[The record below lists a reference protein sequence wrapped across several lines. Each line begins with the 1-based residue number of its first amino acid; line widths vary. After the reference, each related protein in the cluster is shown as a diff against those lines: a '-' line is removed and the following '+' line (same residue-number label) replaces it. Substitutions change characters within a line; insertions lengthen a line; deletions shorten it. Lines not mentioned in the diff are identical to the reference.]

1 MPVAKSTGEP
11 KEPRDMKRSTRRILT
26 THTGSLPR
34 PQNLLAIMIAK
45 EAGEPYDS
53 EALKTSARSAVGEIV
68 RQQAEAG
75 VDVVNDGEM
84 SKPGYSNYIKDRM
97 TGFSGGSGGL
107 PQLGDLRDFP
117 EYAARLFSGLSS
129 ILKVPACT
137 GPISY
142 QDTRELNID

>member
-53 EALKTSARSAVGEIV
+53 EALQTSVRSAVGEIV

-97 TGFSGGSGGL
+97 AGFGGESVGLGGSGAL
-107 PQLGDLRDFP
+107 TLGDLKDFP
-117 EYAARLFSGLSS
+117 E
-129 ILKVPACT
+129 
-137 GPISY
+137 
-142 QDTRELNID
+142 